1 MNVLYMYL
9 CQNKSNYSIII
20 KNHNNVIFMYLF
32 KICICSDFEYDSLII
47 TEFEAQ
53 LLLVYFFALR
63 VFCL

>member
-1 MNVLYMYL
+1 MNLLYMYL

-32 KICICSDFEYDSLII
+32 KICICSDFGYDSLII
-47 TEFEAQ
+47 TEAQ
-53 LLLVYFFALR
+53 LFFVYFFALR

>member
-1 MNVLYMYL
+1 MYVLYMYL

-32 KICICSDFEYDSLII
+32 KICICSDFGYDSLII
-47 TEFEAQ
+47 TEAQ
-53 LLLVYFFALR
+53 LFFVYFFALQ

>member
-9 CQNKSNYSIII
+9 CQKKSNYSIII

-47 TEFEAQ
+47 TEAQ
-53 LLLVYFFALR
+53 LLFVYFFALR

>member
-9 CQNKSNYSIII
+9 GQNKSNYSIII
-20 KNHNNVIFMYLF
+20 KNYNNVIFMYLF

-47 TEFEAQ
+47 TEAQ
-53 LLLVYFFALR
+53 LLFVYFLALR

>member
-1 MNVLYMYL
+1 MYILYMYL

-32 KICICSDFEYDSLII
+32 KICICSDFEFDSLII
-47 TEFEAQ
+47 TEAQ
-53 LLLVYFFALR
+53 LLFVYFLALR